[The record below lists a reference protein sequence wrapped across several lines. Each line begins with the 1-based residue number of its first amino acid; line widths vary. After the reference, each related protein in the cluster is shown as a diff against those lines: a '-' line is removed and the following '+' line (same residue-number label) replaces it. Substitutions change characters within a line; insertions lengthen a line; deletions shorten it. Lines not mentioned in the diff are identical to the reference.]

1 MRSPRQITFTEA
13 GLAALRAIK
22 QDGESQSK
30 AVERALLIAEGK
42 ISATVPVQSKHLDT
56 ESYVLLQAE
65 RAELENQHRV
75 IKKDILKI
83 RPGDRDSA
91 IKNAAA
97 ITKTEKEIEELVK
110 LRLRISNMAQLAG
123 GLTAEEEEHIKTL
136 IGWAKKR
143 ITNPNTTP
151 EQKPVYELEY
161 RLLLL
166 LLP

>member
-42 ISATVPVQSKHLDT
+42 ISATVPVQSKHLDA

-65 RAELENQHRV
+65 RAELEKQHRI

-110 LRLRISNMAQLAG
+110 LRLRISTMAQVAG
-123 GLTAEEEEHIKTL
+123 GLTAEEEAHLKTL

-143 ITNPNTTP
+143 ITNPTNTP
-151 EQKPVYELEY
+151 EQKPIYELEY
-161 RLLLL
+161 RLLLA

>member
-13 GLAALRAIK
+13 GLAALKAIK

-30 AVERALLIAEGK
+30 TIERALLIAEGK
-42 ISATVPVQSKHLDT
+42 IAATAPVQSKHLDAG
-56 ESYVLLQAE
+56 SYLLLQAE
-65 RAELENQHRV
+65 RAGLEQQHRV
-75 IKKDILKI
+75 IKRDILKI
-83 RPGDRDSA
+83 RTGDKDSA

-110 LRLRISNMAQLAG
+110 LRLRIATMAQVAG
-123 GLTAEEEEHIKTL
+123 GLTKEEEANLKTL

-143 ITNPNTTP
+143 IISPNTTP

-161 RLLLL
+161 RLLLS

>member
-13 GLAALRAIK
+13 GLAALKAIK

-30 AVERALLIAEGK
+30 TVERALLIAEGK
-42 ISATVPVQSKHLDT
+42 IAAVAPVQSKHLDT
-56 ESYVLLQAE
+56 ESYLLLQAE

-83 RPGDRDSA
+83 RPRDKDSA

-110 LRLRISNMAQLAG
+110 LRLRISAMAQLAG
-123 GLTAEEEEHIKTL
+123 GLTAEEEGHLKSL
-136 IGWAKKR
+136 IDWVKKR
-143 ITNPNTTP
+143 VTSPNTTP

-161 RLLLL
+161 RLLLS